1 MISVIVCTYNRSK
14 TLNKMIDS
22 FLCQRN
28 LDPLAYE
35 LLVVDNN
42 STDDTR
48 DVVNSYIMC
57 GNLRYLFIGRQGLSF
72 ARNYGVQESKG
83 DILAFLDDDVIVEEG
98 WMTALQSCFLETN
111 AHFVGGRTYLLF
123 EYLPPEWFGPEF
135 MSDLSMVDFGMDRKY
150 LSNCEKLFGVNL
162 SMRKSIFQSAGG
174 FDESLGRRGSELM
187 CGEETDLT
195 RRCLSFLPNPI
206 IVYEPKAA
214 VGHVIGSDRITWDY
228 FLRYATGRGRTIEAC
243 EPKNR
248 LLRQVA
254 RVGKSLIDYGF
265 CRLTAMHKRRTT
277 LNAYE
282 KKLAEYQ
289 FVRSRSHLGAR
300 WNRLKS
306 CLHSVTVDVLEGRA
320 RDVSL

>member
-1 MISVIVCTYNRSK
+1 MMISVIVCTYNRSK
-14 TLNKMIDS
+14 TLHNMIIS

-28 LDPLAYE
+28 LDPLSYE
-35 LLVVDNN
+35 FLIVDNN

-48 DVVNSYIMC
+48 DVVNSYIRC

-72 ARNYGVQESKG
+72 ARNYGVQESRG
-83 DILAFLDDDVIVEEG
+83 DILAFLDDDVIVETG
-98 WMTALQSCFLETN
+98 WLTALQSCYEKTN
-111 AHFVGGRTYLLF
+111 ADFVGGRTYLVF
-123 EYLPPEWFGPEF
+123 ECPPPEWLGPEF
-135 MSDLSMVDFGMDRKY
+135 ISGLSMVDFGMDRKY
-150 LSNCEKLFGVNL
+150 FSNCEKLFGVNL
-162 SMRKSIFQSAGG
+162 SMRKSIFLRSGG
-174 FDESLGRRGSELM
+174 FDVSLGRRGSELM

-228 FLRYATGRGRTIEAC
+228 FLRHATGLGRTIEAC

-248 LLRQVA
+248 LPRQIV
-254 RVGKSLIDYGF
+254 RVCKSLIDHAF
-265 CRLTAMHKRRTT
+265 IRLTVMHKKRTS

-289 FVRSRSHLGAR
+289 LVRSRSHLGAR

-306 CLHSVTVDVLEGRA
+306 CIL
-320 RDVSL
+320 